1 VLTGGLCVLVQHGGK
16 SMGIHSHE
24 KVFLKKNEKRKKKK
38 TFDLE

>member
-1 VLTGGLCVLVQHGGK
+1 VLIGGFCVLVQHAGK

-24 KVFLKKNEKRKKKK
+24 KVFLKKNEKKKKKK